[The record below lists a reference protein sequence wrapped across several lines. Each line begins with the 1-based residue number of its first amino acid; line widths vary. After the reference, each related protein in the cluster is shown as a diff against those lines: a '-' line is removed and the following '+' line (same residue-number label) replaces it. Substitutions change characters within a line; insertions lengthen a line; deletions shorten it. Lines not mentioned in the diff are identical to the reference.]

1 MSMLQKLGRFVV
13 GGSDAVEDPSEV
25 LVEAHA
31 DAVERML
38 LLQQHA
44 EMSPQEYSRT
54 GLQALAEAART
65 QVDSLRNAL
74 RERGLRVPPEPP
86 ALAAGGTVNHW
97 ARLVLDLERHRSS
110 SRRLRELAVQF
121 ADSHPSVASFLDQL
135 CQQDLRTCER
145 LRALIARA
153 DPQAAY

>member
-13 GGSDAVEDPSEV
+13 GGKDAVEDPTDV
-25 LVEAHA
+25 LRQIHT

-44 EMSPQEYSRT
+44 EMAPQEYSRT
-54 GLQALAEAART
+54 GLESLVAAAQE
-65 QVDSLRNAL
+65 QVESLRNAL
-74 RERGLRVPPEPP
+74 RERGLRVPTEP
-86 ALAAGGTVNHW
+86 AAPVAGSVNHW
-97 ARLVLDLERHRSS
+97 ARLVQDLERHRSS
-110 SRRLRELAVQF
+110 SRRLRELAVRF
-121 ADSHPSVASFLDQL
+121 ADSHPDVSSFLDQL

-153 DPQAAY
+153 DPQAFD